1 MESANK
7 MHIIHYTNVYKPMR
21 NGVVTSVESFRQGQL
36 EQGHEVYVV
45 APTPGDKSYQ
55 QERFVFNIAA
65 VTLPAQSYPFVL
77 PYDPTISRVL
87 RGIQADILHTH
98 HPVGLGRYARLGS
111 QRLNLPLVFTFHTW
125 YEDFAHYISRYIPFV
140 SEDHVAKLIRFW
152 IRRFLKQCH
161 HVVAPSQTTRSRI
174 LQAFGD
180 VLPEENLSV
189 VPTGIDTDTFSRYGK
204 EEARARLGWSAGDKY
219 LVSCGRL
226 SREKKFDVL
235 VDAVSRMEE
244 DSKLVILGD
253 GDLRSELEKQVRE
266 LGLESRV
273 SLPGNVDREVV
284 ARYFAAADLF
294 AFASPNET
302 QGLVVLEAMAAGT
315 PPVVVGEGGVTDF
328 VRDNVNGVITENH
341 PEALAR
347 ALDRTLRIDDLS
359 LLRQRGRE
367 TALDLSVKSQVNR
380 ISEVYAK
387 AKRNSK
393 TQPAPGLLSSSRV
406 PPLDS
411 TINFAIQRPS
421 PEPFISPLA

>member
-1 MESANK
+1 MESAER

-45 APTPGDKSYQ
+45 APTPSDRSYR

-65 VTLPAQSYPFVL
+65 ITLPAQGYPFVL

-87 RGIQADILHTH
+87 HGIQADILHTH

-125 YEDFAHYISRYIPFV
+125 YEDFSHYFSRYIPFV
-140 SEDHVAKLIRFW
+140 SEEQVARLIRFW

-174 LQAFGD
+174 MQAFGD
-180 VLPEENLSV
+180 VLPEENVSV
-189 VPTGIDTDTFSRYGK
+189 VPTGIDTETFCKFGQ
-204 EEARARLGWSAGDKY
+204 EEARAHLGWCSQEKY

-226 SREKKFDVL
+226 SKEKNFDVL
-235 VDAVSRMEE
+235 LDAVSKMEE

-253 GDLRSELEKQVRE
+253 GDLRPELERQVVE

-273 SLPGNVDREVV
+273 LMPGNVDRDEV
-284 ARYFAAADLF
+284 ARYFAAADIF

-302 QGLVVLEAMAAGT
+302 QGLVVAEAMAAGA
-315 PPVVVGEGGVTDF
+315 PAVVVGEGGVKDF
-328 VRDNVNGVITENH
+328 VRDGDNGVATDNH

-347 ALDRTLRIDDLS
+347 ALDRTLRIPDLS
-359 LLRQRGRE
+359 RLRQRGRQ
-367 TALDLSVKSQVNR
+367 TALDLSVANQVKR

-393 TQPAPGLLSSSRV
+393 TQPVPGSLSSSRV

-421 PEPFISPLA
+421 PEPFMFPLA